1 MFIHLAE
8 KNTSP
13 GRNHM
18 LFLFT
23 ASSSECDNTMS
34 VIRCWLCHTYLIGSN
49 IVIKILYFTIWIR
62 RDFTRLI
69 KILESLWVANND
81 NNNKSLLYLKQEY
94 MRKDIW
100 IQAQKYEMVLLQLWA
115 HMRVA
120 PGSPAGS
127 PLATN
132 GSCPKPLTNH
142 QSHSHCLWNVYILM
156 LEHFS
161 FHRKYITSSTA
172 QICAHWV
179 DFTLTVVF
187 QGHKLHDFPQ
197 SCRGQSYWS
206 HTNSPNHPAPP
217 HTQNHTTHTCHIQ
230 TTQPSAWAEGQDL
243 ARQCWMTWRSGSL
256 AH

>member
-62 RDFTRLI
+62 GDFTRLI

-127 PLATN
+127 SLATN
-132 GSCPKPLTNH
+132 GSQHPSSCPTFVAPFLHCFIHTTAWLAHELPAAAPLTDSTH
-142 QSHSHCLWNVYILM
+142 PCSTLHSWEQIFRKVPWAPCLLHAEAMKTEFW
-156 LEHFS
+156 
-161 FHRKYITSSTA
+161 
-172 QICAHWV
+172 
-179 DFTLTVVF
+179 
-187 QGHKLHDFPQ
+187 KLRAGCCPQ
-197 SCRGQSYWS
+197 NQEVGGDYNQ
-206 HTNSPNHPAPP
+206 
-217 HTQNHTTHTCHIQ
+217 
-230 TTQPSAWAEGQDL
+230 
-243 ARQCWMTWRSGSL
+243 
-256 AH
+256 